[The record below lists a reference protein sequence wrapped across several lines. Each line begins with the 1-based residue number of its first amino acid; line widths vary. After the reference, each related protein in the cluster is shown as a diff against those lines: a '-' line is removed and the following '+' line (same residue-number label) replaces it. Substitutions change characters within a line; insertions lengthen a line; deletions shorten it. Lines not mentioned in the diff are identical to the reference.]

1 MKNEF
6 IRTSQLLTAANLTA
20 ASALAPTLSFIKKKR
35 FRLKYINGLGLTD
48 GADRCVDEVIHSIV
62 L

>member
-35 FRLKYINGLGLTD
+35 FRAHINGLGLTD
-48 GADRCVDEVIHSIV
+48 GADRCVDEVIHSRV